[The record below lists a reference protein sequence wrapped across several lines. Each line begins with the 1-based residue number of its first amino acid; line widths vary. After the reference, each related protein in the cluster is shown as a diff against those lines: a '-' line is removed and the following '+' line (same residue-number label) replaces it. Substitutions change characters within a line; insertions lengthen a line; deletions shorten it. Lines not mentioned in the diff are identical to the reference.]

1 VGSGWRHDRD
11 LQQNPLRVGECT
23 CSRTDCVLGLY
34 KKYVWRRQREEKGPL
49 HKMEVGQRSPMGRYP
64 RRALRSASVQPS
76 TESEVLA

>member
-11 LQQNPLRVGECT
+11 LQQNPLRVGECI

-34 KKYVWRRQREEKGPL
+34 NSTCGGARGKKKDLCTKWR
-49 HKMEVGQRSPMGRYP
+49 SDSGRRWAGTP